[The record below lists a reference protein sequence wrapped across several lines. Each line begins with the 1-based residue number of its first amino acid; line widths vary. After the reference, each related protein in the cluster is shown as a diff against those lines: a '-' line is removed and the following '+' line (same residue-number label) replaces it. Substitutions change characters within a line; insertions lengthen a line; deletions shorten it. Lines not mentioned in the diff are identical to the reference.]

1 MKRIF
6 GTQIWIFTLI
16 SFYNYQN
23 IVLFTLPGWEDPPLA
38 DDGVEDA
45 KNAGRLLRRHGFEF
59 DVVYTSWLTRAIQT
73 AWYVMDELDMLWLP
87 MVSIHSLFMTIN
99 DIVQ

>member
-1 MKRIF
+1 MAHKYEYLA
-6 GTQIWIFTLI
+6 LI
-16 SFYNYQN
+16 SIFKQN
-23 IVLFTLPGWEDPPLA
+23 IVLFSLPGWEDPPLA

-59 DVVYTSWLTRAIQT
+59 DVVYTRAIQT

-87 MVSIHSLFMTIN
+87 MVSGH
-99 DIVQ
+99 

>member
-1 MKRIF
+1 MAYKYEY
-6 GTQIWIFTLI
+6 LALVS
-16 SFYNYQN
+16 SFKQN
-23 IVLFTLPGWEDPPLA
+23 IVLFSLPGWEDPPLA

-87 MVSIHSLFMTIN
+87 MVSGH
-99 DIVQ
+99 

>member
-1 MKRIF
+1 M
-6 GTQIWIFTLI
+6 
-16 SFYNYQN
+16 
-23 IVLFTLPGWEDPPLA
+23 A

-45 KNAGRLLRRHGFEF
+45 KNAGRLLKRHGFEF

-87 MVSIHSLFMTIN
+87 MVSRQLY
-99 DIVQ
+99 VYY